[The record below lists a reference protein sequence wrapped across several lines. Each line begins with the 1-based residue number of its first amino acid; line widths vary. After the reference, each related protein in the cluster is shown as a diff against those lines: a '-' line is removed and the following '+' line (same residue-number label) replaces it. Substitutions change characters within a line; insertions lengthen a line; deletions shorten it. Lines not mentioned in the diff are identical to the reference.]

1 MEYLH
6 VGNSQGKCLIHICKI
21 MFELISS
28 EKSEK
33 LHVSRAENGF
43 NNLTT
48 HFGIHLTSKLLKQ
61 FDYSLQKISC
71 LFLILSCYYHRF
83 VLPVV

>member
-6 VGNSQGKCLIHICKI
+6 VGNSQGKSLIHICKI

-33 LHVSRAENGF
+33 LRTAENGF

-61 FDYSLQKISC
+61 FNW
-71 LFLILSCYYHRF
+71 LFTAKDKLSIFNFILL
-83 VLPVV
+83 LP